1 MKSGQEVNMLI
12 ALAVLL
18 ALAWVFGFLVVKVS
32 SVAIHVLVLL
42 AVISLVAHFVRRGSS
57 TA

>member
-1 MKSGQEVNMLI
+1 MLI

-32 SVAIHVLVLL
+32 SAAIHVLVLL
-42 AVISLVAHFVRRGSS
+42 AVIALVAHFLRRTS

>member
-1 MKSGQEVNMLI
+1 MLI

-18 ALAWVFGFLVVKVS
+18 AVAWVLGFTVMKVS
-32 SVAIHVLVLL
+32 SFAIHLL
-42 AVISLVAHFVRRGSS
+42 ILFAVASLVAHFFRRGSS

>member
-1 MKSGQEVNMLI
+1 MLI

-18 ALAWVFGFLVVKVS
+18 ALAWVFGFTVMKVS
-32 SVAIHVLVLL
+32 SVTIHILVVLALV
-42 AVISLVAHFVRRGSS
+42 SLVAHFFRRS

>member
-1 MKSGQEVNMLI
+1 MLI

-18 ALAWVFGFLVVKVS
+18 ALAWVLGFTVMKVS
-32 SVAIHVLVLL
+32 SAAIHILVVLALV
-42 AVISLVAHFVRRGSS
+42 ALVAHFFRRSS